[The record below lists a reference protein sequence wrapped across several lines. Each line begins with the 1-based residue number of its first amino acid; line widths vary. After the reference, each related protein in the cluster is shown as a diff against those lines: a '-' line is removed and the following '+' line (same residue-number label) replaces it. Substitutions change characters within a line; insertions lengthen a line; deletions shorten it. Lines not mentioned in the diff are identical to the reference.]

1 MTHRHTVQ
9 QANVISAK
17 SIEFLG
23 KYEIPAMPTNF
34 AVAYEL
40 MLGKNDPLLSSVR
53 DLADKDML
61 DAFRFQELYSTF
73 IDKRPDI
80 NEQMINPIAH
90 LLGTMMTACAQSSKT
105 VDRYQRQLNEGG
117 DALEEQ
123 AADPQE
129 IIKALAQATQQVRD
143 EQTQMNARLTE
154 AEKEVKTLR
163 TNLEQLEIEAITDPL
178 SELSNRKGLERVL
191 EDNPICAEHNCLGL
205 FDIDH
210 FKKINDNYGHNFGD
224 YVIKQVAREIKN
236 HIRGSDIAVRWGGE
250 EFLLIL
256 RDTDL
261 KGAVFVGNKIR
272 EAIRALRWKNTRT
285 GEQLPPVTISGGVT
299 QMDPTNLLL
308 KDLDATVE
316 RADQS
321 LYRAKQ
327 SGRNLICA

>member
-1 MTHRHTVQ
+1 MKHRHTVQ

-23 KYEIPAMPTNF
+23 KYDIPAMPTNF

-40 MLGKNDPLLSSVR
+40 VLGKNEGLVQSVR
-53 DLADKDML
+53 HLVDKELL
-61 DAFRFQELYSTF
+61 DAFHFQELYNTY
-73 IDKRPDI
+73 IDQSHDL
-80 NEQMINPIAH
+80 NEEMLNPIAH
-90 LLGTMMTACAQSSKT
+90 LLGNMMTAYAQSSKS
-105 VDRYQRQLNEGG
+105 VDRYQRQLDEGG
-117 DALEEQ
+117 TALEQ
-123 AADPQE
+123 NTDPQDV
-129 IIKALAQATQQVRD
+129 IKAIAQATHMVKEDQSKLN
-143 EQTQMNARLTE
+143 ERLTA
-154 AEKEVKTLR
+154 AEHEVKALR

-178 SELSNRKGLERVL
+178 SELANRKGLEKTL
-191 EDNPICAEHNCLGL
+191 EDNPINAPQNCLGL

-261 KGAVFVGNKIR
+261 KGGAFVGNKIR
-272 EAIRALRWKNTRT
+272 EAIRALRWKNNRT
-285 GEQLPPVTISGGVT
+285 GEQLPPVTISGGLT
-299 QMDPTNLLL
+299 SMNNQQLLL

-316 RADQS
+316 RADQC
-321 LYRAKQ
+321 LYQAKQ
-327 SGRNLICA
+327 NGRNRICA